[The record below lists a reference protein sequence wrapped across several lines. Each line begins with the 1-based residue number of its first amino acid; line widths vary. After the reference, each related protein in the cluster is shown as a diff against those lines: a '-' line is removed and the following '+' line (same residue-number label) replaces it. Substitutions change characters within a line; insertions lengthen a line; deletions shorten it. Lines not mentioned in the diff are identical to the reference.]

1 MIWRIITY
9 RSLQR
14 SLIKVARSEGCQV
27 KISPMKFLGRSN
39 AILCAATF
47 SKRTLSDCPDH
58 VTSLGFLGSKRWW
71 IFKRLS
77 PYSCCQLQGVL
88 GSCYCEF
95 VVDLIHWRRKTT
107 PNFKAANLSFLGWAT
122 PNWMHPELSN
132 LESEWL
138 QKLEVLFFLFSMG
151 SRWDKNKTWFRF
163 EQLFHFHVLSL
174 KDKTFLLMCFPW
186 YTSCCFKRSLDWS

>member
-27 KISPMKFLGRSN
+27 KISVFKFLGRSN

-77 PYSCCQLQGVL
+77 PYSCCQLQGGWGPVIVSL
-88 GSCYCEF
+88 LWIWSLEAQDNSKLQSCKSFISLTNSLLDASRIVEFGIWMTSKTGGSF
-95 VVDLIHWRRKTT
+95 
-107 PNFKAANLSFLGWAT
+107 FSF
-122 PNWMHPELSN
+122 
-132 LESEWL
+132 
-138 QKLEVLFFLFSMG
+138 
-151 SRWDKNKTWFRF
+151 
-163 EQLFHFHVLSL
+163 FHG
-174 KDKTFLLMCFPW
+174 K
-186 YTSCCFKRSLDWS
+186 